1 MAQKVLEQVTPEIT
15 VEFKDEAVQQFL
27 HSDEENWEEVLNEF
41 MDIVGEEGL
50 EHALFRITYDDD
62 EGVEGWYVLDWQEQ

>member
-27 HSDEENWEEVLNEF
+27 HSDEESWEEVLNEF
-41 MDIVGEEGL
+41 MDIVGEEDL